1 MEYTT
6 ELVFRNISLIQL
18 NSIQNYVFLPKMSSP
33 SVNLNF
39 HREIGFSSI
48 STFLCVNDCATDNI
62 SIKLPQLYHI
72 SPFLASRKRLL
83 LGIVESYLLDSGQN
97 L

>member
-6 ELVFRNISLIQL
+6 ELVFWNICLIQL
-18 NSIQNYVFLPKMSSP
+18 KKLYFYQKF
-33 SVNLNF
+33 VNLNF